1 MAMKNRIVNLHTLE
15 LRLKAPMK
23 GISLDTG
30 KFAQRSPKTKHF
42 EKLCAKRRY
51 VLTSAHNKHSITP
64 CNRRNLLGLS
74 LLLLTSVNAPSLR
87 TANASE
93 TEENAAP
100 PSPQAT
106 PSDDTVLDSPPLT
119 SENTIGTDISSSSQ
133 VPLASDV
140 DLAAAAEQKL
150 QTEEEERKKA
160 AKPTRRGRIRELQDI
175 RSELAEKELVLLQK
189 EQELLEKDQTLIVL
203 REELEIEKKL
213 RALLTKGREKA
224 EEEAAL
230 AMGICGG
237 GSMLP

>member
-1 MAMKNRIVNLHTLE
+1 
-15 LRLKAPMK
+15 MK

-30 KFAQRSPKTKHF
+30 KLAHRSQNSKHF
-42 EKLCAKRRY
+42 ENFSATRRY
-51 VLTSAHNKHSITP
+51 VLTSAHNEHSVTP
-64 CNRRNLLGLS
+64 TNRRNLLGLS
-74 LLLLTSVNAPSLR
+74 LLLLTSVNSPSLG
-87 TANASE
+87 ANASE
-93 TEENAAP
+93 REENAAP
-100 PSPQAT
+100 PTPQAT
-106 PSDDTVLDSPPLT
+106 PSNSTVLDSPPLPG
-119 SENTIGTDISSSSQ
+119 ENTIGTYSSSSSQ
-133 VPLASDV
+133 VPLASDA

-150 QTEEEERKKA
+150 QAEEEERKKA

-189 EQELLEKDQTLIVL
+189 EQELLDKDQTLMVL

-213 RALLTKGREKA
+213 RALLTKEREKA